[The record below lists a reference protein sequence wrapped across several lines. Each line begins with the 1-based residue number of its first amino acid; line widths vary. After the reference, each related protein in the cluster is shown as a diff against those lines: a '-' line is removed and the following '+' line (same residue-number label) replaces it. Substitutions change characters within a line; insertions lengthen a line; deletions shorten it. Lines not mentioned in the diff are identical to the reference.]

1 MQHALMTNEQCNDF
15 IKRKIAENGSRFVT
29 IIARKKNGELMKLTT
44 SAAWTK
50 APGPFRQV
58 TAAGAQAAQTR
69 AERYPN
75 LVAMRSSQAFHKEL
89 AKGKSRDEA
98 YSSCFRS
105 FYLDKVEAIVENGNY
120 HELWQPR
127 GEISFK

>member
-1 MQHALMTNEQCNDF
+1 MYTALMTNTQCNDF

-58 TAAGAQAAQTR
+58 TAAGAEAARTR

-75 LVAMRSSQAFHKEL
+75 LVAMRSSQAYHKAL
-89 AKGKSRDEA
+89 ADGLTRDEA
-98 YSSCFRS
+98 YNACYRS
-105 FYLDKVEAIVENGNY
+105 FYLDKVEALVENGNY
-120 HELWQPR
+120 HKLRQPR
-127 GEISFK
+127 GEISFV